1 MKKLEVNSRVE
12 VEKDGIA
19 YKSKIQSLN
28 SDSIYI
34 DIPLYNKEFLLLH
47 SGEVITVVSYGEN
60 GIVFEMECKVL
71 GRAVDGKVRVY
82 KLEKPTKIRKVQRRN
97 FVRVTITNFI
107 KCVSGSELFD
117 CILLDLSGGGMR
129 VKTRKKLKLND
140 KFLAI
145 ISHNTTVAEVDCRV
159 VRVEDKEDNYEVLG
173 IEFTDIRNRER
184 EAVIKIVFEIMRKQM
199 ELV

>member
-1 MKKLEVNSRVE
+1 
-12 VEKDGIA
+12 
-19 YKSKIQSLN
+19 
-28 SDSIYI
+28 
-34 DIPLYNKEFLLLH
+34 
-47 SGEVITVVSYGEN
+47 
-60 GIVFEMECKVL
+60 
-71 GRAVDGKVRVY
+71 
-82 KLEKPTKIRKVQRRN
+82 
-97 FVRVTITNFI
+97 
-107 KCVSGSELFD
+107 
-117 CILLDLSGGGMR
+117 
-129 VKTRKKLKLND
+129 KKLKLND